1 MPFWHTKLSA
11 WAQAWEAA
19 GLSPLPRVT
28 LSPPDR
34 PEDLTI
40 NVFPFLRLFK
50 GDTDALLKA
59 VLSPLEGDIA
69 HYELVKGFLNVR
81 LSPDFWRAFLSAVQ
95 TQPSAGYTHIRV
107 LEGQFAV
114 FEYPSPNTNKPLHLG
129 HLRNIAL
136 GQSVSALWERAG
148 ATVRRVNLYNDRG
161 IHIAKSMVGWQRF
174 FRPQTPS
181 TAGKKGDHFVGD
193 CYVAFEKA
201 YKAEVEALVAQGLPE
216 AEAMTQAPLFQEAQ
230 EVLRRWEAGDP
241 DVRHLWETMNSWV
254 YDGFAETFQRL
265 GVQFDKIY
273 YESETYTLGKALVEE
288 GLSKGLFA
296 RSEDGSVWA
305 DLTAEGLGRKV
316 LLRRDGTSV
325 YITQDLGTADLRYRD
340 FPAMTRS
347 IYVIANE
354 QDHHMQVLIALL
366 RRLGRPYADA
376 LYHLSYGMV
385 ELPTGRMKTREGT
398 VVDAD
403 DLLEEM
409 RARAL
414 DLTDESIPPDKHEE
428 TAEGVGQAA
437 IRFYLL
443 RVEPKKNIVFDPA
456 ESIDLKGFTGPFLQY
471 GYVRALR
478 LREKAETQGI
488 RLTPPTEVPP
498 LEKEEALLLRHL
510 YGLPAFLEAAAL
522 SYNPALIAHY
532 GYELTQR
539 YNEFYQKLS
548 VLRAEEPVRSFRLAL
563 SYAYEVAV
571 RTVLELLHIPLVT
584 YM

>member
-1 MPFWHTKLSA
+1 
-11 WAQAWEAA
+11 
-19 GLSPLPRVT
+19 
-28 LSPPDR
+28 
-34 PEDLTI
+34 
-40 NVFPFLRLFK
+40 
-50 GDTDALLKA
+50 
-59 VLSPLEGDIA
+59 
-69 HYELVKGFLNVR
+69 
-81 LSPDFWRAFLSAVQ
+81 
-95 TQPSAGYTHIRV
+95 
-107 LEGQFAV
+107 
-114 FEYPSPNTNKPLHLG
+114 
-129 HLRNIAL
+129 
-136 GQSVSALWERAG
+136 
-148 ATVRRVNLYNDRG
+148 
-161 IHIAKSMVGWQRF
+161 
-174 FRPQTPS
+174 
-181 TAGKKGDHFVGD
+181 
-193 CYVAFEKA
+193 
-201 YKAEVEALVAQGLPE
+201 
-216 AEAMTQAPLFQEAQ
+216 
-230 EVLRRWEAGDP
+230 
-241 DVRHLWETMNSWV
+241 
-254 YDGFAETFQRL
+254 
-265 GVQFDKIY
+265 
-273 YESETYTLGKALVEE
+273 VEE

-409 RARAL
+409 RARAR

-571 RTVLELLHIPLVT
+571 RTVLEVLHIPLVT